1 MELSIIRL
9 IISWVLGIIS
19 TTAIKF
25 QGKFEWDTEE
35 HVTLKISDEGRYK
48 RSRGGVTSF
57 PDVMGINFDTANT
70 SVSLSLRRNYGL
82 DENLPVYVIKENSLV
97 LQTLPLV
104 TDTAFYQDVKH
115 GAAFTVKFDEKTS
128 KVLNLFGTL
137 RLNNAA
143 YFMER
148 SGDFESGDDSHFRL
162 RKYKVMAGKFVDIVQ
177 RKVGHGS
184 DSKSDTSDFDKTRN
198 SGKTGTGSDA
208 IPSSRVKRSAVEQT
222 VELMF
227 TTDYSIYSYWYS
239 DSNATST
246 AQKDLDAKTSIRQFY
261 AHAINEVDA
270 MYASVD
276 SSSISINVVF
286 ACLVI
291 SESVATSEWTE
302 TRVSGGKV
310 DASDVLNNYTAWEQQ
325 LAISP
330 CGYDHAMLFSKYDFT
345 STAEGVVSSAVAGL
359 AWLSGACDSLK
370 QSISEDSF
378 DYDMNVIAAHELG
391 HNLGADHDG
400 DGNSCPENNK
410 NIMSPSIGPGPSSAR
425 DNPWKFSS
433 CSVTYFETYVTKLN
447 TDTNNCLLT
456 LSSDH
461 DPTALTPYDQGIPGQ
476 VITADEQCVRLE
488 GAGSHLCREFYT
500 SDYSSMC
507 YSMKC
512 RISGSTSCNIYTAAT
527 GTTCG
532 NQKWCFQSSC
542 IANSSAPVVSDTC
555 PYGDNPGIVYTDG
568 SNTYTCATLFQ
579 AFNKGL
585 NCPSFLTRCCAT
597 CEAVYTSIP

>member
-9 IISWVLGIIS
+9 IIWCVLGITS

-48 RSRGGVTSF
+48 RSRGGVMSF

-82 DENLPVYVIKENSLV
+82 DENLSVYVIKENSLV

-104 TDTAFYQDVKH
+104 TDTVFYQDVKH

-137 RLNNAA
+137 RLNNDA

-162 RKYKVMAGKFVDIVQ
+162 RKYKVRAEKFVDIVQ

-198 SGKTGTGSDA
+198 RGKTGTGSRLDDSIYP
-208 IPSSRVKRSAVEQT
+208 IPSSRVKRAAVEQT

-227 TTDYSIYSYWYS
+227 TTDYSIYRYWYN

-261 AHAINEVDA
+261 AHAINEIDA

-310 DASDVLNNYTAWEQQ
+310 DASDVINNYTAWEQQLAISPCGYDHAMLFSKLVVRIQYNYTAWEQQ

-345 STAEGVVSSAVAGL
+345 STKNGEVSSAVAGV

-378 DYDMNVIAAHELG
+378 NYNMNVIAAHELG
-391 HNLGADHDG
+391 HNLGAGHDG
-400 DGNSCPENNK
+400 DENSCPENNQ

-425 DNPWKFSS
+425 DNPWIFSS

-447 TDTNNCLLT
+447 TDMNNCLLT

-461 DPTALTPYDQGIPGQ
+461 DPTALTPYDQDIPGQ

-488 GAGSHLCREFYT
+488 GAGSHLCRVRLWLYWGEKRT
-500 SDYSSMC
+500 WVM
-507 YSMKC
+507 
-512 RISGSTSCNIYTAAT
+512 
-527 GTTCG
+527 
-532 NQKWCFQSSC
+532 
-542 IANSSAPVVSDTC
+542 
-555 PYGDNPGIVYTDG
+555 
-568 SNTYTCATLFQ
+568 
-579 AFNKGL
+579 
-585 NCPSFLTRCCAT
+585 
-597 CEAVYTSIP
+597 